1 MKKIGTQQQ
10 GFAFLTVLLV
20 LLVATTAAGAYTLVQ
35 RRAVEENDIELSR
48 ATSLPTN
55 LGETLTAAKLSELV
69 LAEKPEAVIAAVE
82 LEQEDEGLLYKV
94 VLNDG
99 SVLFYDAKTGAKVNR
114 TAANESLSDDDRLPA
129 SFVASIN
136 FADAVA
142 KAKATY
148 GDKPIKAVKL
158 EMEDGKVVYSV
169 RFRDGGR
176 VDIDAASGD
185 ITRQKSGDDDKNDE
199 SSNNSDDS
207 NKDSDDSKDSDD
219 HEEEDTEDD
228 GDRSGDDSNDD
239 DDSDDD
245 SDDDDEDDDNRS
257 GSNSGSGNNN

>member
-1 MKKIGTQQQ
+1 M
-10 GFAFLTVLLV
+10 
-20 LLVATTAAGAYTLVQ
+20 VQ

-48 ATSLPTN
+48 ATSLPTD

-99 SVLFYDAKTGAKVNR
+99 SVLFYDAKTGAKVTR

-129 SFVASIN
+129 SFVASIS

-185 ITRQKSGDDDKNDE
+185 VTRQKSGDDDKNDE
-199 SSNNSDDS
+199 SSIVPTTPIKIPTTI
-207 NKDSDDSKDSDD
+207 KDSED
-219 HEEEDTEDD
+219 HEEEDIEDD

-245 SDDDDEDDDNRS
+245 SGDDDKNDDDDRS